1 MSFDLTPPQSVKNGA
16 HLGNKGRT
24 SASHERRGLQPF
36 ENSEVLPDLVEEI
49 DTKTGEIITY
59 QVTEKSRKVYR
70 TPQESRAKRY
80 ALKAVVN
87 NLFPGSETSKCN
99 RLVIPKNKVKI
110 LNTPEYN
117 KSHYS
122 GLRQCGSVW
131 LCPLCAAKIAQRR
144 KSELVAATTAAKGMG
159 WQVFLMT
166 ATIPHGLGDDPV
178 AMNKQLLK
186 AWGSMMNNRAGI
198 EMKKMLQVEGI
209 VRGLETTYGVNG
221 FHPHFHALIFA
232 KPTWTIESFQAGFLP
247 IWQDACVKAGLPRP
261 SDERGLRVD
270 GGEKAA
276 EYVAK
281 GLWGLEDEMTKGH
294 MKTAKN
300 DKGMTPWGFLDD
312 ILEND
317 SNESKRLFKLYA
329 KAFKGKR
336 QLYWSNGLKAKL
348 GIEEITDEELV
359 AIQEENANELA
370 ELSVDEWR
378 AIRHFGDYSV
388 VLDISERSP
397 NDLSV
402 YLKNLVDL
410 YYAHWRDKYPGKH
423 FRKRGTKS

>member
-1 MSFDLTPPQSVKNGA
+1 MTILALENSAENGA

-36 ENSEVLPDLVEEI
+36 KNSEVLPELVEEI
-49 DTKTGEIITY
+49 DQKTGEILTY
-59 QVTEKSRKVYR
+59 QVTEKRRKLYQ
-70 TPQESRAKRY
+70 TPQQSRAKRY
-80 ALKAVVN
+80 ALKSVVN

-99 RLVIPKNKVKI
+99 RIAIPKENVKL
-110 LNTPEYN
+110 LNNPEFN
-117 KSHYS
+117 KSFYA

-144 KSELVAATTAAKGMG
+144 KSELVAATTAAKGMS

-166 ATIPHGLGDDPV
+166 CTIPHGLGDDPV
-178 AMNKQLLK
+178 SMNKHLLK
-186 AWGSMMNNRAGI
+186 AWASMMNNRAGT
-198 EMKKMLQVEGI
+198 EMKKMLGVEGI
-209 VRGLETTYGVNG
+209 VRCLETTYGANG

-232 KPTWTIESFQAGFLP
+232 KSTWTIESFQSGFLP
-247 IWQDACVKAGLPRP
+247 LWQDACVKAGLPRP
-261 SDERGLRVD
+261 SDDRGLRVD

-294 MKTAKN
+294 MKTAKS

-317 SNESKRLFKLYA
+317 SNNSKRLFKLYA

-348 GIEEITDEELV
+348 GIEDFTDPELV
-359 AIQEENANELA
+359 AMQEENANELS
-370 ELSVDEWR
+370 EFSVDEWR

-388 VLDISERSP
+388 VLDLSEQNP
-397 NDLSV
+397 GVLPV
-402 YLKNLVDL
+402 YIKNLVTL
-410 YYAHWRDKYPGKH
+410 YYAHWREKNPGRH
-423 FRKRGTKS
+423 FRKRGSKS